1 MADDFLSPTDAARML
16 GITVTTLYDWLSQS
30 DYGLFQ
36 IRGERVT
43 VDYLQAGPLGHGRIR
58 IAVGEVQRLLE
69 LMRVKPKRIVTR
81 KPPIQRTAFPGITV
95 PLGRP
100 NQT

>member
-1 MADDFLSPTDAARML
+1 MAAEYLSPTDAARLL

-30 DYGLFQ
+30 DYGLLQ

-58 IAVGEVQRLLE
+58 ISESEVQRLLE

-81 KPPIQRTAFPGITV
+81 HPPTQRTAFPGITV
-95 PLGRP
+95 SLGRP